1 MIKNIIFDMD
11 GVLIKSMKNHV
22 YSWKKALKD
31 HKININ
37 EEEFYLNEGANYRLY
52 LSRILKENNIRL
64 TKKGKQKII
73 DEKTKLFKER
83 KLEEYKIQKYLKK
96 LKEQNIKLIIA
107 TGARNSVVKEALKLY
122 FKDYFNDFVCGD
134 DIYRGKPFPETYNK
148 AIKKLKA
155 KKEETLVIENAPL
168 GIESAKRA
176 GLKVYAIET
185 TLPKKYLKEADKVF
199 KNHKELFEYLFS
211 HDIVPQS

>member
-31 HKININ
+31 HKTNIN

-83 KLEEYKIQKYLKK
+83 KFEEYKIQKYLKK